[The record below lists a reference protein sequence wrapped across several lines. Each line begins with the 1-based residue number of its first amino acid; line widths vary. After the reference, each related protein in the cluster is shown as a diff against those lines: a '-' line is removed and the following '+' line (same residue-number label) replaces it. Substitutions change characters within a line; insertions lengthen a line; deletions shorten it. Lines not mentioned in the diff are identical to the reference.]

1 MKYICYVYLYSYIN
15 FRNFKIIYRSAIKS
29 HKVDIKWLTMLITS
43 IQKNYEST
51 NSMAKWLNDSKKK
64 LEDLR

>member
-1 MKYICYVYLYSYIN
+1 MYIYIRIC
-15 FRNFKIIYRSAIKS
+15 FRDFKIVYRSAIKS

-64 LEDLR
+64 LENLR